1 MNCSTSRKIRYFLQ
15 KNCKLQQILNEIGFH
30 PVDISH
36 HHKKIKTTG
45 LGGGESSLAFKLKFF
60 GYNRHSR

>member
-1 MNCSTSRKIRYFLQ
+1 MNYRTSIQIRHFPQ

-45 LGGGESSLAFKLKFF
+45 LAGGESSLAFKLKFF